1 MPGIKADD
9 IKKKAKEINEKINEK
24 VSPRVKKLCIVGLLA
39 LIVFSVVFAIIL
51 NRKEY
56 SVLYPSVTEEEGAEI
71 VQLLQDSGVPYQYK
85 NNGDILVDKKQED
98 TIRAQLAMQGYPKNA
113 FAYSTFI
120 DNAGGMSTDSDK
132 RTYKLYDLQDRLGG
146 TIGLF
151 TGVKDAKVTIAL
163 GETQKY
169 VLQDA
174 DTLTAS
180 TAQVTVRME
189 DGGSPTAE
197 QTVAIQRLVAFS
209 VAGMEMEN
217 VVVVDGNGID
227 MTLMYAEQKDTTA
240 SSDEIA
246 RMVESQVVAK
256 VKNVLE
262 PIYGE
267 GNVRVSVKS
276 DINMEELIRET
287 LTYYTPEKIDE
298 EDKRGLVTR
307 EEISEEMGEGYN
319 GDGGVVGTETNS
331 DITQYAGSGYNGNT
345 SYSSSSEIRDFAIN
359 QVKEQGQVPA
369 GAVRDLTVAVSINGT
384 DLGSLTPTEV
394 RDLVANAAG
403 VYADQAENKITVV
416 SAPFYNAVPV
426 NDNVTTNS
434 NLIAMLV
441 ADPWLLLIAGIIF
454 LVLLLLIVLLL
465 VLRRRRKKKKKK
477 KKKKGEQEAPEIE
490 VPVEV
495 VLPEKNPEITKI
507 QNEKAQTLRDSVRDF
522 TEQNPEI
529 AAQLLKNWLNGGDGN
544 GDGRG

>member
-39 LIVFSVVFAIIL
+39 LIIFSVVFAIIL

>member
-24 VSPRVKKLCIVGLLA
+24 VSPKAKKLCLFGLLA
-39 LIVFSVVFAIIL
+39 LIVFSVILAIAL

-56 SVLYPSVTEEEGAEI
+56 SILYPAVTEEEGAEI
-71 VQLLQDSGVPYQYK
+71 VQLLQDASVPYQYK
-85 NNGDILVDKKQED
+85 SNGDILVDAKQED

-146 TIGLF
+146 TIRLF

-174 DTLTAS
+174 DTLNAS
-180 TAQVTVRME
+180 TAHVTVVME

-197 QTVAIQRLVAFS
+197 QTVAMQRLVAYS

-217 VVVVDGNGID
+217 VSVVDGNGID
-227 MTLMYAEQKDTTA
+227 MTLLYEEQKDTTA

-246 RMVESQVVAK
+246 RMVESQVAAK
-256 VKNVLE
+256 VLNVLE
-262 PIYGE
+262 PIYGT

-287 LTYYTPEKIDE
+287 LTYYTPEKINE

-307 EEISEEMGEGYN
+307 EEISEEMGEGVG

-331 DITQYAGSGYNGNT
+331 DITNYAGSGYNGNT
-345 SYSSSSEIRDFAIN
+345 SFSSSSEIRDFAIN

-403 VYADQAENKITVV
+403 VYANEAENKITVV
-416 SAPFYNAVPV
+416 SAPFYNAVPAD
-426 NDNVTTNS
+426 DNLTVDS
-434 NLIAMLV
+434 NLIAMLI

-454 LVLLLLIVLLL
+454 LVLLLLIILLL

-477 KKKKGEQEAPEIE
+477 KKKKGEQEVPEIE
-490 VPVEV
+490 ATPVEV
-495 VLPEKNPEITKI
+495 VVPEKNPEITRI

-529 AAQLLKNWLNGGDGN
+529 AAQLLKNWLNGGDQN
-544 GDGRG
+544 GE